1 MLQYFAGLSTN
12 CIPCFLCCD
21 TVRAGCSLL
30 SAAGQLQ
37 PVRTVSCVSPVLLP
51 VEKYIVTRLKK
62 DGDSSSQGSPVSRYY
77 TCFLCRQCS
86 PHCLPREHNTKH
98 SGRQCICSKDG
109 RGSQYQLCSEC
120 HYLWSA
126 YSEAPRASTTVCC
139 MFCHAVGCL
148 SMHFQGQCWKCTRSP
163 EIENNILN
171 RPSAHVL
178 F

>member
-1 MLQYFAGLSTN
+1 MQLV
-12 CIPCFLCCD
+12 I
-21 TVRAGCSLL
+21 CS
-30 SAAGQLQ
+30 
-37 PVRTVSCVSPVLLP
+37 RTANGVLRVPALVP
-51 VEKYIVTRLKK
+51 VEKHIVTWPKK
-62 DGDSSSQGSPVSRYY
+62 DGDSSSHGSPVSRYY
-77 TCFLCRQCS
+77 TCFLRRQCS
-86 PHCLPREHNTKH
+86 PHCLPRERNTKH

-109 RGSQYQLCSEC
+109 QGSQYQLCSEC

-126 YSEAPRASTTVCC
+126 YSEAPKASTTVCC

-178 F
+178 FLVARRGGGVKLP